1 VKSYF
6 SSINTT
12 TELPPVGR
20 NSNEK
25 RLSPIALIKSITFS
39 GMSEP
44 IRGRIIIICSW
55 FIIPKDEL
63 EELELVKTAV
73 IAVNE
78 RPISTDMA
86 AITLIASAVLETFFV
101 MHFVYSLLMP
111 MLKLILKLD
120 I

>member
-1 VKSYF
+1 M
-6 SSINTT
+6 
-12 TELPPVGR
+12 
-20 NSNEK
+20 
-25 RLSPIALIKSITFS
+25 KSITFS

-44 IRGRIIIICSW
+44 IKGRIIIICSW

-86 AITLIASAVLETFFV
+86 ASTLIAFAVLDIGFV
-101 MHFVYSLLMP
+101 TQLL
-111 MLKLILKLD
+111 
-120 I
+120 